1 MTTPAV
7 QQDARNRAF
16 RTFAQGLGI
25 DVAVGLATVLLI
37 WLPEADISTRQ
48 AWTVLGITVA
58 KTLLQ
63 TIAAYVMRLKVA
75 PVNTDPYHLE
85 D

>member
-1 MTTPAV
+1 MTTPIKR
-7 QQDARNRAF
+7 DAQSRAA

-25 DVAVGLATVLLI
+25 DAAIAIAAVLLV
-37 WLPEADISTRQ
+37 WLPDADLTGRE

-58 KTLLQ
+58 KTLIQ
-63 TIAAYVMRLKVA
+63 TVAAYVMRLKVA
-75 PVNTDPYHLE
+75 PAGEPIDYHLE

>member
-1 MTTPAV
+1 MSTPT
-7 QQDARNRAF
+7 QTDARNRAA

-25 DVAVGLATVLLI
+25 DVAVGLVMVLLI

-48 AWTVLGITVA
+48 AWTALGVTVA

-63 TIAAYVMRLKVA
+63 TVAAYVMRLKVA
-75 PVNTDPYHLE
+75 PVNTNPYHLE